1 MNLLRYLY
9 RVFFLNVD
17 QLISLT
23 EILYREKIIQ
33 KNKEH
38 SARKNQEQWSLWK
51 LVVIWFLFFFFQGNP
66 RLNLAF
72 LANLF
77 HCRPGLEFHA
87 TDMESARLIEE
98 LNTAHVRYCQELNW

>member
-9 RVFFLNVD
+9 RVIFVNVD

-38 SARKNQEQWSLWK
+38 SARKNQEQ
-51 LVVIWFLFFFFQGNP
+51 
-66 RLNLAF
+66 
-72 LANLF
+72 
-77 HCRPGLEFHA
+77 
-87 TDMESARLIEE
+87 
-98 LNTAHVRYCQELNW
+98 